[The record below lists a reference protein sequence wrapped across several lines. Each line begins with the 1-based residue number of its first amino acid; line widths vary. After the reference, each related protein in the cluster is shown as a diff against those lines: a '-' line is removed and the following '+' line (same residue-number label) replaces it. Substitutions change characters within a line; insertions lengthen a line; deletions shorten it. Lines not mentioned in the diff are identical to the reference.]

1 MGRSS
6 GLFFGMSSVSLED
19 DDNDSAAKAFVWDSL
34 SMSKK
39 KRCLSTGRIHMGS
52 ESASKSA
59 KPLAKWMIRYGRKVL
74 GAVNIRLHAP
84 LLGAAPV
91 GHCHLMARLLPP
103 LAASLEGWIWN

>member
-1 MGRSS
+1 MPI
-6 GLFFGMSSVSLED
+6 
-19 DDNDSAAKAFVWDSL
+19 N
-34 SMSKK
+34 KK
-39 KRCLSTGRIHMGS
+39 HNMGS

-84 LLGAAPV
+84 LLGAAPIE
-91 GHCHLMARLLPP
+91 HCHLMARLLPP